1 MSSLISVIIP
11 TLNEE
16 QNIELTIKQTQRA
29 GQCEVIVVDGG
40 STDATLE
47 KAVAADVVLS
57 APLGR
62 ALQQNTGAA
71 KATGEFLLFLH
82 ADCQV
87 VTSFTDA
94 VVATLSMPGVAA
106 GCFRQEIAHS
116 SRKYRIVERGNSWR
130 VRNLGWIYGDQGLFL
145 KRDLF
150 EKLGGFPEIPLMED
164 LYFSKQLKREGKLVV
179 ADHPLEVS
187 ARRWEKNG
195 VAKQTLRNWSL
206 IAMSHMGVKPATLAN
221 WYGHV
226 REE

>member
-1 MSSLISVIIP
+1 MNSLISVIIP

-16 QNIELTIKQTQRA
+16 QNIGLTIEQTQLA
-29 GQCEVIVVDGG
+29 GKCEVIVVDGG
-40 STDATLE
+40 STDATLA
-47 KAVAADVVLS
+47 KAAAADVVLS
-57 APLGR
+57 SPLGR
-62 ALQQNTGAA
+62 ALQQNSGAE

-87 VTSFTDA
+87 VTGFSDA
-94 VVATLSMPGVAA
+94 IVNTLSVPDVAA
-106 GCFRQEIAHS
+106 GCFRQDIAHS
-116 SRKYRIVERGNSWR
+116 SQKYRIVERGNTWR

-150 EKLGGFPEIPLMED
+150 EKLGGFPAIPLMED

-195 VAKQTLRNWSL
+195 VARQTLRNWSFV
-206 IAMSHMGVKPATLAN
+206 AMSHMGVKPATLAK